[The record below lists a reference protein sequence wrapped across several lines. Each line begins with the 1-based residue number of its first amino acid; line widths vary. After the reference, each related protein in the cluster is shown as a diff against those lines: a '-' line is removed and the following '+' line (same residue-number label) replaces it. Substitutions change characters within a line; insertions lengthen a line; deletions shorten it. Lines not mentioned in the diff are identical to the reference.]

1 MGRRPKAEKE
11 ESSGATINRV
21 LSDFLNDKEN
31 ADKHHNF
38 EEEVDYKVSTGSL
51 MLDIGTGGG
60 LGPGL
65 HRFCGINEGGKTSE
79 ALEVCRNFL
88 SSVPNSRAMLVKAE
102 GRLSPEMKKRCGVD
116 FINDPSEW
124 KNGNC
129 FVFWRKI

>member
-51 MLDIGTGGG
+51 ISMEVMLFFSAVSI
-60 LGPGL
+60 L
-65 HRFCGINEGGKTSE
+65 
-79 ALEVCRNFL
+79 FL
-88 SSVPNSRAMLVKAE
+88 TY
-102 GRLSPEMKKRCGVD
+102 
-116 FINDPSEW
+116 I
-124 KNGNC
+124 
-129 FVFWRKI
+129 